1 MILVGQK
8 DKTQAVER
16 PPGDVHLRLVAVD
29 VINGSLNSGDFLS
42 FFVRNLSIK
51 LSSRAITSST
61 VSRESARSSTKEA
74 LLVTSSCLTPG
85 CSPIIFLTRSSIV
98 LILLNFLSKLAFA
111 MVFVVY
117 KMLKNLQLNPAGLT
131 TILRYFEALPPNNA
145 NHFALIITHN
155 HADCAQHE
163 HFVQIAVRPCTSRRS
178 HAKFHP

>member
-29 VINGSLNSGDFLS
+29 VINGSLNGGDFL
-42 FFVRNLSIK
+42 
-51 LSSRAITSST
+51 
-61 VSRESARSSTKEA
+61 RSSTKEA
-74 LLVTSSCLTPG
+74 LLVTSSCLTPS

-117 KMLKNLQLNPAGLT
+117 KMLKNLQLNPG
-131 TILRYFEALPPNNA
+131 
-145 NHFALIITHN
+145 
-155 HADCAQHE
+155 
-163 HFVQIAVRPCTSRRS
+163 RS
-178 HAKFHP
+178 YHDFTLF

>member
-29 VINGSLNSGDFLS
+29 VINGSLNGGDFLS

-51 LSSRAITSST
+51 LFFQSHYQLNGVKRIRAQ
-61 VSRESARSSTKEA
+61 VFNERSI
-74 LLVTSSCLTPG
+74 VGSCLTPS

-117 KMLKNLQLNPAGLT
+117 KMLKNLQLNPG
-131 TILRYFEALPPNNA
+131 
-145 NHFALIITHN
+145 
-155 HADCAQHE
+155 
-163 HFVQIAVRPCTSRRS
+163 RS
-178 HAKFHP
+178 YHDFTLF

>member
-29 VINGSLNSGDFLS
+29 VINGSLNGGDFLS

-51 LSSRAITSST
+51 LFFQSHYQLNGVKRIRAQ
-61 VSRESARSSTKEA
+61 VFNERSI
-74 LLVTSSCLTPG
+74 VG
-85 CSPIIFLTRSSIV
+85 NFFLTRSSIV

-117 KMLKNLQLNPAGLT
+117 KMLKNLQLNPG
-131 TILRYFEALPPNNA
+131 
-145 NHFALIITHN
+145 
-155 HADCAQHE
+155 
-163 HFVQIAVRPCTSRRS
+163 RS
-178 HAKFHP
+178 YHDFTLF

>member
-29 VINGSLNSGDFLS
+29 VINGSLNGGDFLS

-51 LSSRAITSST
+51 LFFQTSST
-61 VSRESARSSTKEA
+61 VSRESAPRSSTKEA
-74 LLVTSSCLTPG
+74 LLVTSSCLTPS

-117 KMLKNLQLNPAGLT
+117 KMLKTLQLNPG
-131 TILRYFEALPPNNA
+131 
-145 NHFALIITHN
+145 
-155 HADCAQHE
+155 
-163 HFVQIAVRPCTSRRS
+163 RS
-178 HAKFHP
+178 YHDFTLF

>member
-29 VINGSLNSGDFLS
+29 VINGSLNGGDFLS

-51 LSSRAITSST
+51 LFFQSHYQLNGVKRICAQ
-61 VSRESARSSTKEA
+61 VFNERSIVGYFF
-74 LLVTSSCLTPG
+74 LLNAQLFADN
-85 CSPIIFLTRSSIV
+85 FLTRSSIV

-117 KMLKNLQLNPAGLT
+117 KMLKNLQLNPGRSYHDFTLFCGLS
-131 TILRYFEALPPNNA
+131 P
-145 NHFALIITHN
+145 
-155 HADCAQHE
+155 
-163 HFVQIAVRPCTSRRS
+163 
-178 HAKFHP
+178 

>member
-29 VINGSLNSGDFLS
+29 VINGSLNGGDFLS

-51 LSSRAITSST
+51 LFFQSHYQLNGVKRIRAQ
-61 VSRESARSSTKEA
+61 VFNERSI
-74 LLVTSSCLTPG
+74 VGLTPS

-117 KMLKNLQLNPAGLT
+117 KMLKNLQLNPG
-131 TILRYFEALPPNNA
+131 
-145 NHFALIITHN
+145 
-155 HADCAQHE
+155 
-163 HFVQIAVRPCTSRRS
+163 RS
-178 HAKFHP
+178 YHDFTLF